1 MRLNGRVLHNVGK
14 EPVFVE
20 YGPDKDLHYLL
31 SVPRPVREMA
41 PLASSRA
48 PS

>member
-20 YGPDKDLHYLL
+20 YGPDMDLHYLL

-41 PLASSRA
+41 PAGSRA